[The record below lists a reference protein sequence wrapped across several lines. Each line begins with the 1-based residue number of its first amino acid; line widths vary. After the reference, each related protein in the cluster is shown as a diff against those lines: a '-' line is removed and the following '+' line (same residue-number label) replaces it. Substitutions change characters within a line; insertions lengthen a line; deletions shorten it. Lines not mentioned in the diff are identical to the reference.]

1 MKEKTNEENKVYLV
15 SIRLSE
21 LVFVT
26 EAKDEK
32 EAKTIIYKHI
42 INNKHTYPDL
52 VAAAMAIENFLDN
65 ILVVPLTFIERFA
78 KDLFDD
84 TDCVRNVART
94 IWVMGK

>member
-1 MKEKTNEENKVYLV
+1 MKEKTNDENKVYLV

-26 EAKDEK
+26 KAKDEK

-42 INNKHTYPDL
+42 INNKHTYPAL
-52 VAAAMAIENFLDN
+52 AATAMVTEKFLDN
-65 ILVVPLTFIERFA
+65 ILVVPLTLIERFA

-84 TDCVRNVART
+84 SDRVRNVART
-94 IWVMGK
+94 IWVMGQ